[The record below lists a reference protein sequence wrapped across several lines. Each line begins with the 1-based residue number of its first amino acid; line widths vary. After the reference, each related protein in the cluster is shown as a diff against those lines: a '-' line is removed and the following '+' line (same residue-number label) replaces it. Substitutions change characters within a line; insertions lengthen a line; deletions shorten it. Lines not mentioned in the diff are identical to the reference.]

1 MGNLLS
7 LKFWFNLR
15 PGALL
20 PIYQKTFIIFVLALV
35 IFFLFC
41 RLLTGRKKGLYI
53 SLWRRLQSFSLANAF
68 IGLILLFFNYE
79 LVPFLSARFWLL
91 LWAALMLVWL
101 VFIAKSLLAIPE
113 KKKKLEEEKEYR
125 KYIP

>member
-20 PIYQKTFIIFVLALV
+20 PIYQKTFVIFVLALI

-41 RLLTGRKKGLYI
+41 RLLTGRKRGLYT
-53 SLWRRLQSFSLANAF
+53 SFWRRLQSFSLANAF
-68 IGLILLFFNYE
+68 IGLILLFFSYE
-79 LVPFLSARFWLL
+79 LIPFLSSRFWLL
-91 LWAALMLVWL
+91 LWAALMLSWL
-101 VFIAKSLLAIPE
+101 VFVAKSLLAIPE
-113 KKKKLEEEKEYR
+113 KKKKLEEEKEYK

>member
-15 PGALL
+15 PDALL
-20 PIYQKTFIIFVLALV
+20 PIYQKIFIIFVLALV
-35 IFFLFC
+35 VFFLFY
-41 RLLTGRKKGLYI
+41 RLFIAKKGGLYA
-53 SLWRRLQSFSLANAF
+53 SFWRRLSSFSLANAF

-79 LVPFLSARFWLL
+79 FIPFLSSRFWLL
-91 LWAALMLVWL
+91 LWAVFMLVWL
-101 VFIAKSLLAIPE
+101 VFIAKSLLKIPE
-113 KKKKLEEEKEYR
+113 RKKKLEEEKEYK

>member
-20 PIYQKTFIIFVLALV
+20 PIYQKTFVISVLALV
-35 IFFLFC
+35 VFFLFC
-41 RLLTGRKKGLYI
+41 RLLTSRKKGLYT
-53 SLWRRLQSFSLANAF
+53 SFWRRLESFSLANAF
-68 IGLILLFFNYE
+68 IGLVLLFFNYE

-91 LWAALMLVWL
+91 LWAALMLSWL
-101 VFIAKSLLAIPE
+101 VFIVKSLLAIPE
-113 KKKKLEEEKEYR
+113 RKKKLEEEKEYR